1 MTTAIVILALASL
14 VSAPIPRLGVFS
26 KFPSFRVSRDSN
38 NHLYFDDAVSGDWFL
53 QTSPVISLEKTSGVF
68 TAKTAS
74 GSVYRFVDANA
85 NSNTFY
91 KVSFVDYEVHEERPD
106 WAREACQM
114 STGTWVVKTYNNS
127 FHTSKEDADERAEY
141 LLHCYDGSNSEE
153 VRVAKE
159 MGCIKLNGV
168 FKVTFD
174 EDFIKAVEKWSKRI
188 SSYGE
193 FGFRCRAADRKQM
206 REELAPATLDKIE
219 RRNRLDYMRE
229 FA

>member
-1 MTTAIVILALASL
+1 MATIATTRNSIYSW
-14 VSAPIPRLGVFS
+14 R
-26 KFPSFRVSRDSN
+26 
-38 NHLYFDDAVSGDWFL
+38 
-53 QTSPVISLEKTSGVF
+53 
-68 TAKTAS
+68 
-74 GSVYRFVDANA
+74 DANA

-91 KVSFVDYEVHEERPD
+91 KVSFVDYELHEERPD
-106 WAREACQM
+106 WAREARQM
-114 STGTWVVKTYNNS
+114 SDGSWVVKTYNNS
-127 FHTSKEDADERAEY
+127 FHTSKEDADKRAEY
-141 LLHCYDGSNSEE
+141 LLHVYDGSNSEE

>member
-1 MTTAIVILALASL
+1 MATILCTLATIISCPSKFIPTFTQFPQFRILHNSDDTLTFEDPKTGKWFINTTAV
-14 VSAPIPRLGVFS
+14 
-26 KFPSFRVSRDSN
+26 
-38 NHLYFDDAVSGDWFL
+38 
-53 QTSPVISLEKTSGVF
+53 TSPISCVNGIY
-68 TAKTAS
+68 TATTRNS
-74 GSVYRFVDANA
+74 IYSWRDANT
-85 NSNTFY
+85 NSNVFY
-91 KVSFVDYEVHEERPD
+91 KVSFVDYELHEEKPD
-106 WAREACQM
+106 WAREARQI
-114 STGTWVVKTYNNS
+114 SDGTWVVKTYNNS

-206 REELAPATLDKIE
+206 REELAPATLDKVE

>member
-38 NHLYFDDAVSGDWFL
+38 NHLYFEDVVSGEWFL
-53 QTSPVISLEKTSGVF
+53 KTSPVISLEKTSGVF

-91 KVSFVDYEVHEERPD
+91 KVSFVDYELHKEKPD
-106 WAREACQM
+106 WAREALQM
-114 STGTWVVKTYNNS
+114 SNGTWVVKTYNNS

-141 LLHCYDGSNSEE
+141 LLHCYDGGDSEE
-153 VRVAKE
+153 LTIAKQL
-159 MGCIKLNGV
+159 GCCKLNGI
-168 FKVTFD
+168 FRCEFD
-174 EDFIKAVEKWSKRI
+174 NDFIEAVERWSKRI
-188 SSYGE
+188 NSYGE
-193 FGFRCRAADRKQM
+193 FAFSLRRRDRQQM
-206 REELAPATLDKIE
+206 RQELAPATLDKIE

>member
-38 NHLYFDDAVSGDWFL
+38 NHLYFEDAVSGEWFL
-53 QTSPVISLEKTSGVF
+53 KTSPVISLEKTSGVF

-91 KVSFVDYEVHEERPD
+91 KVSFVDYELHEEKPD
-106 WAREACQM
+106 WAREARQI
-114 STGTWVVKTYNNS
+114 SDGSWVVKTYNNS
-127 FHTSKEDADERAEY
+127 FHTTKEKADERANY
-141 LLHCYDGSNSEE
+141 LLHVYDGSNSEE
-153 VRVAKE
+153 VRAAKE

-168 FKVTFD
+168 FKVVFD
-174 EDFIKAVEKWSKRI
+174 DEFINAVERWSKRI
-188 SSYGE
+188 NSYGE
-193 FGFRCRAADRKQM
+193 FAFSLRRRDRQQM
-206 REELAPATLDKIE
+206 RQELAPATLDKIE

>member
-1 MTTAIVILALASL
+1 MATILCTLATIISCPSKFIPTFTQFPQFRILHNSDDTLTFEDPKTGKWFINTTAV
-14 VSAPIPRLGVFS
+14 
-26 KFPSFRVSRDSN
+26 
-38 NHLYFDDAVSGDWFL
+38 
-53 QTSPVISLEKTSGVF
+53 TSPISCVNGIY
-68 TAKTAS
+68 TATTRNS
-74 GSVYRFVDANA
+74 IYSWRDANTSP
-85 NSNTFY
+85 NVFY
-91 KVSFVDYEVHEERPD
+91 KVSFVDYELHEERPD
-106 WAREACQM
+106 WAREARQM
-114 STGTWVVKTYNNS
+114 SDGTWVVKTYNNS

>member
-1 MTTAIVILALASL
+1 MATILCTLATIISCPSKFIPTFTQFPQFRILHNSDDTLTFEDPKTGKWFINTTAV
-14 VSAPIPRLGVFS
+14 
-26 KFPSFRVSRDSN
+26 
-38 NHLYFDDAVSGDWFL
+38 
-53 QTSPVISLEKTSGVF
+53 TSPISCVNGIY
-68 TAKTAS
+68 TATTRNS
-74 GSVYRFVDANA
+74 IYSWRDANA
-85 NSNTFY
+85 NSNVFY
-91 KVSFVDYEVHEERPD
+91 KVSFVDYELHEERPD
-106 WAREACQM
+106 WAREARQM
-114 STGTWVVKTYNNS
+114 SDGTWVVKTYNNS
-127 FHTSKEDADERAEY
+127 FHTTKEKADERAEY
-141 LLHCYDGSNSEE
+141 LLHVYDGSNSEE

-168 FKVTFD
+168 FKVAFD

>member
-38 NHLYFDDAVSGDWFL
+38 NHLYFEDAVSGEWFL
-53 QTSPVISLEKTSGVF
+53 KTSPVISLEKTSGVF

-74 GSVYRFVDANA
+74 GSVYRFVDANTSF
-85 NSNTFY
+85 NIFY
-91 KVSFVDYEVHEERPD
+91 KVSFVDYELHEERPD
-106 WAREACQM
+106 WAREARQM
-114 STGTWVVKTYNNS
+114 SDGTWVVKTYNNS

-141 LLHCYDGSNSEE
+141 LLHCYDGGDSEE
-153 VRVAKE
+153 LTIAKQL
-159 MGCIKLNGV
+159 GCCKLNGI
-168 FKVTFD
+168 FRCEFD
-174 EDFIKAVEKWSKRI
+174 NDFIEAVEHWSKRI
-188 SSYGE
+188 NSYGE
-193 FGFRCRAADRKQM
+193 FAFYLRRRDRQQM
-206 REELAPATLDKIE
+206 RQELAPATLDKIE

>member
-1 MTTAIVILALASL
+1 MATILCTLATIISCPSKFIPTFTQFPQFRILHNSDDTLTFEDPKTGKWFINTTAV
-14 VSAPIPRLGVFS
+14 
-26 KFPSFRVSRDSN
+26 
-38 NHLYFDDAVSGDWFL
+38 
-53 QTSPVISLEKTSGVF
+53 TSPISCVNGIY
-68 TAKTAS
+68 TATTRNS
-74 GSVYRFVDANA
+74 IYSWRDANT
-85 NSNTFY
+85 SPNTFY
-91 KVSFVDYEVHEERPD
+91 KVSFVDYELHEERPD
-106 WAREACQM
+106 WAREARQI
-114 STGTWVVKTYNNS
+114 SDGTWVVKTYNNS

-206 REELAPATLDKIE
+206 REELAPATLDKVE